1 MGIHFSQVS
10 EDLLILALFIVTNT
24 VAFIDNQQ
32 RKFTLKG
39 IKITSDRL
47 HAAKYHFTV
56 ALFAL

>member
-1 MGIHFSQVS
+1 MGIHFCQVS

-24 VAFIDNQQ
+24 VTFLDIQQ
-32 RKFTLKG
+32 LKFTLKG
-39 IKITSDRL
+39 IKITGARL

>member
-1 MGIHFSQVS
+1 VGIHFSQVS

>member
-1 MGIHFSQVS
+1 MGIHFCQVS
-10 EDLLILALFIVTNT
+10 EDLLILAFIVTNT

-39 IKITSDRL
+39 IKITGDRL